1 MVDYFKGKDCVD
13 PYRPHLGQFRGPTN
27 TPPETHVA
35 NYSIET
41 VAGAPHAF
49 AISNHPN
56 VLAVVA
62 AVLGAKPTIALMS
75 AWWSLPRAD
84 GAPEHA
90 EMFHRDI
97 DDYRFIKLFC
107 YLTDV
112 DEASGPHVFV
122 RGSHR
127 INKHTEAKRRLPE
140 DLVAREF
147 GSDNI
152 LRFVGPAGTVFLENT
167 FGIHRGIP
175 AASRPRLIFQVLYSL
190 RR

>member
-127 INKHTEAKRRLPE
+127 INKHTEASGACPKIWWQGNSDPIISCALSDQPGPSFWRIHLVSTAEYLP
-140 DLVAREF
+140 
-147 GSDNI
+147 
-152 LRFVGPAGTVFLENT
+152 PAG
-167 FGIHRGIP
+167 H
-175 AASRPRLIFQVLYSL
+175 A
-190 RR
+190 